1 MSFNN
6 ALSGINAAQKD
17 LNVTANNIANVNT
30 TGFKES
36 RAEFA
41 DVYANSIFVN
51 AKTQVGN
58 GVATGAV
65 AQQFHQGALQFT
77 NNALDLAIQGNGFFV
92 TSDGLTNLDRTYT
105 RAGAFK
111 LNENSYMVSNSGGY
125 LQGYEINADGTPKA
139 VSITATRPIQI
150 PDRAGEPVQTSQVNA
165 SFNLPT
171 TSTPKASGADPLM
184 TSQVNSSFNLD
195 SSADVINPGLAF
207 DPNDSSTY
215 SMQTTTDVYDSL
227 GEKHTIT
234 QYFAK
239 DADPANPTQ
248 SAVPATWR
256 MYLFQG
262 TTPININDAGTPRQF
277 ARINFD
283 TSGTMTGTVPA
294 ELKTVPLGTPNPP
307 SAVPGAGI
315 NMNGANESQVVEFK
329 FDAVSESASPYKV
342 NQLSQDGIARTYSKF
357 DPKDS
362 TTYSSSTSVVAYDSL
377 GEPHTITQYFVK
389 EADSTD
395 PSKATVPTAWRMYLY
410 EGDKPIDIVGGQAT
424 AMATGLSQAPLSAR
438 VTFDA
443 SGRMQTPTSPEV
455 IKTEPL
461 GTPGAGIITNGADG
475 TQDIELKLGTVTQYA
490 SPFEVNQLT
499 QDGSTVGRLT
509 KVEITGDGI
518 ISATYSNATTVK
530 VAMVAM
536 AKFANSQGLT
546 QVGDTSWRQSLLSGD
561 ALPGTPNS
569 GTFGSIKSSALEQSN
584 VDLTTELVDLITAQ
598 RNFQANSRS
607 LEVNSSLQ
615 QNILQIR

>member
-111 LNENSYMVSNSGGY
+111 LNESSYMVSNSGGY
-125 LQGYEINADGTPKA
+125 LQGYEINSDGTPKA
-139 VSITATRPIQI
+139 VSINATKPIQI
-150 PDRAGEPVQTSQVNA
+150 PDKAGEPVQTTTVEA
-165 SFNLPT
+165 GFNLP
-171 TSTPKASGADPLM
+171 
-184 TSQVNSSFNLD
+184 
-195 SSADVINPGLAF
+195 
-207 DPNDSSTY
+207 SSTKTL
-215 SMQTTTDVYDSL
+215 MDVN
-227 GEKHTIT
+227 
-234 QYFAK
+234 A
-239 DADPANPTQ
+239 
-248 SAVPATWR
+248 
-256 MYLFQG
+256 
-262 TTPININDAGTPRQF
+262 
-277 ARINFD
+277 
-283 TSGTMTGTVPA
+283 
-294 ELKTVPLGTPNPP
+294 
-307 SAVPGAGI
+307 
-315 NMNGANESQVVEFK
+315 
-329 FDAVSESASPYKV
+329 
-342 NQLSQDGIARTYSKF
+342 SKF
-357 DPKDS
+357 DPTDS
-362 TTYSSSTSVVAYDSL
+362 TTYSSSTSVVVYDSL
-377 GEPHTITQYFVK
+377 GEPHTITQYFSK
-389 EADSTD
+389 EADPAD
-395 PSKATVPTAWRMYLY
+395 PTQAAVPTAWRMYLY
-410 EGDKPIDIVGGQAT
+410 EGDKPIDIVGGTAT
-424 AMATGLSQAPLSAR
+424 TMATGLSQAPLSAR

-443 SGRMQTPTSPEV
+443 SGKMVTPTTPAV
-455 IKTEPL
+455 IKTESL
-461 GTPGAGIITNGADG
+461 GATGAGIITNGADG
-475 TQDIELKLGTVTQYA
+475 TQEIEFKLGTVTQYA
-490 SPFEVNQLT
+490 SPFEVSKLT

-509 KVEITGDGI
+509 KVEIGADGI
-518 ISATYSNATTVK
+518 VSATYSNATTVK

-536 AKFANSQGLT
+536 AKFANAQGLT

>member
-111 LNENSYMVSNSGGY
+111 LNESSYMVSNSGGY
-125 LQGYEINADGTPKA
+125 LQGYEINSDGTPKA
-139 VSITATRPIQI
+139 VSINATKPIQI
-150 PDRAGEPVQTSQVNA
+150 PDKAGEPVQTTTVEA
-165 SFNLPT
+165 GFNLP
-171 TSTPKASGADPLM
+171 
-184 TSQVNSSFNLD
+184 
-195 SSADVINPGLAF
+195 
-207 DPNDSSTY
+207 SSTKTL
-215 SMQTTTDVYDSL
+215 MDVN
-227 GEKHTIT
+227 
-234 QYFAK
+234 A
-239 DADPANPTQ
+239 
-248 SAVPATWR
+248 
-256 MYLFQG
+256 
-262 TTPININDAGTPRQF
+262 
-277 ARINFD
+277 
-283 TSGTMTGTVPA
+283 
-294 ELKTVPLGTPNPP
+294 
-307 SAVPGAGI
+307 
-315 NMNGANESQVVEFK
+315 
-329 FDAVSESASPYKV
+329 
-342 NQLSQDGIARTYSKF
+342 SKF
-357 DPKDS
+357 DPTDS
-362 TTYSSSTSVVAYDSL
+362 TTYSSSTSVVVYDSL
-377 GEPHTITQYFVK
+377 GEPHTITQYFTK
-389 EADSTD
+389 EADPAD
-395 PSKATVPTAWRMYLY
+395 PTQAAVPTAWRMYLY
-410 EGDKPIDIVGGQAT
+410 EGDKPIDIVGGTAT
-424 AMATGLSQAPLSAR
+424 TMATGLSQAPLSAR

-443 SGRMQTPTSPEV
+443 SGKMVTPTTPAI

-461 GTPGAGIITNGADG
+461 GATGAGIITNGADG
-475 TQDIELKLGTVTQYA
+475 TQEIEFKLGTVTQYA
-490 SPFEVNQLT
+490 SPFEVSKLT

-509 KVEITGDGI
+509 KVEIGADGI
-518 ISATYSNATTVK
+518 VSATYSNATTVK

-536 AKFANSQGLT
+536 AKFANAQGLT

>member
-111 LNENSYMVSNSGGY
+111 LNESSYMVSNSGGY
-125 LQGYEINADGTPKA
+125 LQGYEINSDGTPKA
-139 VSITATRPIQI
+139 VSINATKPIQI
-150 PDRAGEPVQTSQVNA
+150 PDKAGEPVQTTTVEA
-165 SFNLPT
+165 GFNLP
-171 TSTPKASGADPLM
+171 
-184 TSQVNSSFNLD
+184 
-195 SSADVINPGLAF
+195 
-207 DPNDSSTY
+207 SSTKTL
-215 SMQTTTDVYDSL
+215 MDVN
-227 GEKHTIT
+227 
-234 QYFAK
+234 A
-239 DADPANPTQ
+239 
-248 SAVPATWR
+248 
-256 MYLFQG
+256 
-262 TTPININDAGTPRQF
+262 
-277 ARINFD
+277 
-283 TSGTMTGTVPA
+283 
-294 ELKTVPLGTPNPP
+294 
-307 SAVPGAGI
+307 
-315 NMNGANESQVVEFK
+315 
-329 FDAVSESASPYKV
+329 
-342 NQLSQDGIARTYSKF
+342 SKF
-357 DPKDS
+357 DPTDS
-362 TTYSSSTSVVAYDSL
+362 TTYSSSTSVVVYDSL
-377 GEPHTITQYFVK
+377 GEPHTITQYFTK
-389 EADSTD
+389 EADPAD
-395 PSKATVPTAWRMYLY
+395 PTQAAVPTAWRMYLY
-410 EGDKPIDIVGGQAT
+410 EGDKPIDIVGGTAT
-424 AMATGLSQAPLSAR
+424 TMATGLSQAPLSAR

-443 SGRMQTPTSPEV
+443 SGKMVTPTTPAV

-461 GTPGAGIITNGADG
+461 GATGAGIITNGADG
-475 TQDIELKLGTVTQYA
+475 TQEIEFKLGTVTQYA
-490 SPFEVNQLT
+490 SPFEVSKLT

-509 KVEITGDGI
+509 KVEIGADGI
-518 ISATYSNATTVK
+518 VSATYSNATTVK

>member
-92 TSDGLTNLDRTYT
+92 TSDGLTNLDRSYT
-105 RAGAFK
+105 RSGAFK

-125 LQGYEINADGTPKA
+125 LQGYEINSDGTPKA
-139 VSITATRPIQI
+139 VSINATKPIQI
-150 PDRAGEPVQTSQVNA
+150 PDKAGEPVQTTTVEA
-165 SFNLPT
+165 GFNLP
-171 TSTPKASGADPLM
+171 
-184 TSQVNSSFNLD
+184 
-195 SSADVINPGLAF
+195 
-207 DPNDSSTY
+207 SSTKTL
-215 SMQTTTDVYDSL
+215 MDVN
-227 GEKHTIT
+227 
-234 QYFAK
+234 A
-239 DADPANPTQ
+239 
-248 SAVPATWR
+248 
-256 MYLFQG
+256 
-262 TTPININDAGTPRQF
+262 
-277 ARINFD
+277 
-283 TSGTMTGTVPA
+283 
-294 ELKTVPLGTPNPP
+294 
-307 SAVPGAGI
+307 
-315 NMNGANESQVVEFK
+315 
-329 FDAVSESASPYKV
+329 
-342 NQLSQDGIARTYSKF
+342 SKF

-362 TTYSSSTSVVAYDSL
+362 STYASSTSVVVYDSL
-377 GEPHTITQYFVK
+377 GEPHTITQYFTK
-389 EADSTD
+389 EADPAD
-395 PSKATVPTAWRMYLY
+395 PTKAAVPTAWRMYMY
-410 EGDKPIDIVGGQAT
+410 EGDKPIDIAGGQAT
-424 AMATGLSQAPLSAR
+424 TMATGVSQAPLSAR
-438 VTFDA
+438 VVFDA
-443 SGRMQTPTSPEV
+443 SGKMVTPTTPAV
-455 IKTEPL
+455 IKTEQL
-461 GTPGAGIITNGADG
+461 GTAGAGIITNGADG
-475 TQDIELKLGTVTQYA
+475 TQEIEFKLGTVTQYA
-490 SPFEVNQLT
+490 SPFEVSKLT

-509 KVEITGDGI
+509 KVEIGADGI
-518 ISATYSNATTVK
+518 VSATYSNATTVK

>member
-58 GVATGAV
+58 GVATAAV

-92 TSDGLTNLDRTYT
+92 TSDGLSNLDRTYT
-105 RAGAFK
+105 RSGAFK

-125 LQGYEINADGTPKA
+125 LQGYEINSDGTPKA
-139 VSITATRPIQI
+139 VSINATKPIQI
-150 PDRAGEPVQTSQVNA
+150 PDRAGEPVQTSKIEAN
-165 SFNLPT
+165 FNLPT
-171 TSTPKASGADPLM
+171 TSTPLSSGADPLM
-184 TSQVNSSFNLD
+184 TSQIDTSFNLPSD
-195 SSADVINPGLAF
+195 ATLVDPTFAI
-207 DPNDSSTY
+207 DPNDPTTY
-215 SMQTTTDVYDSL
+215 SFTATLDVYDSL

-239 DADPANPTQ
+239 DADPADPTK
-248 SAVPATWR
+248 AANPATWR
-256 MYLFQG
+256 MALYQG
-262 TTPININDAGTPRQF
+262 TTRISLDDSGTPIPS
-277 ARINFD
+277 ATLTFD
-283 TSGTMTGTVPA
+283 ASGNMTGTVPA
-294 ELKTVPLGTPNPP
+294 TIKTVPLGNPTPAP
-307 SAVPGAGI
+307 AVPGAGI
-315 NMNGANESQVVEFK
+315 DMNGANESQTVSFK
-329 FDAVSESASPYKV
+329 FGTVSESASSFKV
-342 NQLSQDGIARTYSKF
+342 SQLNQDGIARTYSKF

-362 TTYSSSTSVVAYDSL
+362 STYSSSTSVVAYDSL

-389 EADSTD
+389 EADSID
-395 PSKATVPTAWRMYLY
+395 PAKATVPTAWRMYLY
-410 EGDKPIDIVGGQAT
+410 EGDKPIDIAGGAT
-424 AMATGLSQAPLSAR
+424 TTMATGLSQAPLSAR

-443 SGRMQTPTSPEV
+443 SGKMITPTTPAV
-455 IKTEPL
+455 IKTVAL
-461 GTPGAGIITNGADG
+461 GTPGAGIINNGADE
-475 TQDIELKLGTVTQYA
+475 TQEIELKLGTVTQYA
-490 SPFEVNQLT
+490 SPFEVNKLT

-509 KVEITGDGI
+509 KVEITADGI
-518 ISATYSNATTVK
+518 VSATYSNATTVK

-615 QNILQIR
+615 QSILQIR

>member
-6 ALSGINAAQKD
+6 ALSGVNAAQKD

-77 NNALDLAIQGNGFFV
+77 NNSLDLAIQGNGFFV

-111 LNENSYMVSNSGGY
+111 LNENSYMVNNQGHY
-125 LQGYEINADGTPKA
+125 LQGYEINDDGTPKA
-139 VSITATRPIQI
+139 VSINATKPIQI
-150 PDRAGEPVQTSQVNA
+150 PDRAGEPVQTSKIEA
-165 SFNLPT
+165 SFNLP
-171 TSTPKASGADPLM
+171 STATPLPAGNAAADAS
-184 TSQVNSSFNLD
+184 T
-195 SSADVINPGLAF
+195 
-207 DPNDSSTY
+207 
-215 SMQTTTDVYDSL
+215 
-227 GEKHTIT
+227 
-234 QYFAK
+234 
-239 DADPANPTQ
+239 
-248 SAVPATWR
+248 
-256 MYLFQG
+256 
-262 TTPININDAGTPRQF
+262 
-277 ARINFD
+277 
-283 TSGTMTGTVPA
+283 
-294 ELKTVPLGTPNPP
+294 
-307 SAVPGAGI
+307 
-315 NMNGANESQVVEFK
+315 
-329 FDAVSESASPYKV
+329 
-342 NQLSQDGIARTYSKF
+342 F

-362 TTYSSSTSVVAYDSL
+362 KTYSSSTSVVVYDSL
-377 GEPHTITQYFVK
+377 GEPHTITQYFIK
-389 EADSTD
+389 EADPADLTKPAD
-395 PSKATVPTAWRMYLY
+395 PTSWRMYLY
-410 EGDKPIDIVGGQAT
+410 EGEKPIDIVGGT
-424 AMATGLSQAPLSAR
+424 APTMATGLNQAPQGAKIQ
-438 VTFDA
+438 FGAD
-443 SGRMQTPTSPEV
+443 GKMITPTSPAV
-455 IKTEPL
+455 ITTEAL
-461 GTPGAGIITNGADG
+461 GAGGAGIITNGADP
-475 TQDIELKLGTVTQYA
+475 TQQVEIKLGTVTQYA
-490 SPFEVNQLT
+490 SPFEVNKLT

-509 KVEITGDGI
+509 KVEITPDGI
-518 ISATYSNATTVK
+518 VSATYSNATTVK

-546 QVGDTSWRQSLLSGD
+546 QVGDTSWRESLLSGA

-584 VDLTTELVDLITAQ
+584 VDLTNELVDLITAQ

-615 QNILQIR
+615 QTILQIR

>member
-92 TSDGLTNLDRTYT
+92 TSDGLTNLDRSYT
-105 RAGAFK
+105 RSGAFK
-111 LNENSYMVSNSGGY
+111 LNESSYMVSNSGGY

-139 VSITATRPIQI
+139 VSINATKPIQI
-150 PDRAGEPVQTSQVNA
+150 PDRAGEPVQTSKIEA
-165 SFNLPT
+165 SFNLP
-171 TSTPKASGADPLM
+171 STASPL
-184 TSQVNSSFNLD
+184 
-195 SSADVINPGLAF
+195 A
-207 DPNDSSTY
+207 
-215 SMQTTTDVYDSL
+215 
-227 GEKHTIT
+227 
-234 QYFAK
+234 
-239 DADPANPTQ
+239 
-248 SAVPATWR
+248 
-256 MYLFQG
+256 
-262 TTPININDAGTPRQF
+262 AG
-277 ARINFD
+277 
-283 TSGTMTGTVPA
+283 
-294 ELKTVPLGTPNPP
+294 
-307 SAVPGAGI
+307 
-315 NMNGANESQVVEFK
+315 NGAA
-329 FDAVSESASPYKV
+329 DA
-342 NQLSQDGIARTYSKF
+342 SKF

-362 TTYSSSTSVVAYDSL
+362 STYSSSTSVVVYDSL

-389 EADSTD
+389 EADPANLTQPAS
-395 PSKATVPTAWRMYLY
+395 PTAWRMYMY
-410 EGDKPIDIVGGQAT
+410 EGDKPIDVVGGQAT
-424 AMATGLSQAPLSAR
+424 TMATGVTQAPLSAR

-443 SGRMQTPTSPEV
+443 SGKMQTPTTPAV

-475 TQDIELKLGTVTQYA
+475 TQEIELKLGTVTQYA
-490 SPFEVNQLT
+490 SPFEVNKLT

-509 KVEITGDGI
+509 KVEITADGI
-518 ISATYSNATTVK
+518 VSATYSNATTVK

>member
-92 TSDGLTNLDRTYT
+92 TSDGLTNLDRSYT
-105 RAGAFK
+105 RSGAFK
-111 LNENSYMVSNSGGY
+111 LNESSYMVSNSGGY
-125 LQGYEINADGTPKA
+125 LQGYEINSDGTPKA
-139 VSITATRPIQI
+139 VSINATKPIQI
-150 PDRAGEPVQTSQVNA
+150 PDKAGEPVQTTTVEA
-165 SFNLPT
+165 GFNLP
-171 TSTPKASGADPLM
+171 
-184 TSQVNSSFNLD
+184 
-195 SSADVINPGLAF
+195 
-207 DPNDSSTY
+207 SSTKTL
-215 SMQTTTDVYDSL
+215 MDVN
-227 GEKHTIT
+227 
-234 QYFAK
+234 A
-239 DADPANPTQ
+239 
-248 SAVPATWR
+248 
-256 MYLFQG
+256 
-262 TTPININDAGTPRQF
+262 
-277 ARINFD
+277 
-283 TSGTMTGTVPA
+283 
-294 ELKTVPLGTPNPP
+294 
-307 SAVPGAGI
+307 
-315 NMNGANESQVVEFK
+315 
-329 FDAVSESASPYKV
+329 
-342 NQLSQDGIARTYSKF
+342 SKF

-362 TTYSSSTSVVAYDSL
+362 STYASSTSVVVYDSL

-389 EADSTD
+389 EADPANLTQPAS
-395 PSKATVPTAWRMYLY
+395 PTAWRMYMY
-410 EGDKPIDIVGGQAT
+410 EGDKPIDVVGGAAT
-424 AMATGLSQAPLSAR
+424 TMATGLSQAPLSAR

-443 SGRMQTPTSPEV
+443 SGKMQTPTTPAV

-461 GTPGAGIITNGADG
+461 GTPGAGIINNGADG
-475 TQDIELKLGTVTQYA
+475 TKEIELKLGTVTQYA
-490 SPFEVNQLT
+490 SPFEVNKLT

-509 KVEITGDGI
+509 KVEITADGI
-518 ISATYSNATTVK
+518 VSATYSNATTVK

>member
-92 TSDGLTNLDRTYT
+92 TSDGLTNLDRSYT
-105 RAGAFK
+105 RSGAFK
-111 LNENSYMVSNSGGY
+111 LNESSYMVSNSGGY
-125 LQGYEINADGTPKA
+125 LQGYEINSDGTPKA
-139 VSITATRPIQI
+139 VSINATKPIQI
-150 PDRAGEPVQTSQVNA
+150 PDKAGEPVQTTTVEA
-165 SFNLPT
+165 GFNLP
-171 TSTPKASGADPLM
+171 
-184 TSQVNSSFNLD
+184 
-195 SSADVINPGLAF
+195 
-207 DPNDSSTY
+207 SSTKTL
-215 SMQTTTDVYDSL
+215 MDVN
-227 GEKHTIT
+227 
-234 QYFAK
+234 A
-239 DADPANPTQ
+239 
-248 SAVPATWR
+248 
-256 MYLFQG
+256 
-262 TTPININDAGTPRQF
+262 
-277 ARINFD
+277 
-283 TSGTMTGTVPA
+283 
-294 ELKTVPLGTPNPP
+294 
-307 SAVPGAGI
+307 
-315 NMNGANESQVVEFK
+315 
-329 FDAVSESASPYKV
+329 
-342 NQLSQDGIARTYSKF
+342 SKF
-357 DPKDS
+357 DPTDS
-362 TTYSSSTSVVAYDSL
+362 TTYSSSTSVVVYDSL
-377 GEPHTITQYFVK
+377 GEPHTITQYFTK
-389 EADSTD
+389 EADPAD
-395 PSKATVPTAWRMYLY
+395 PTQAAVPTAWRMYLY
-410 EGDKPIDIVGGQAT
+410 EGDKPIDIVGGTAT
-424 AMATGLSQAPLSAR
+424 TMATGLSQAPLSAR

-443 SGRMQTPTSPEV
+443 SGKMVTPTTPAV

-461 GTPGAGIITNGADG
+461 GATGAGIITNGADG
-475 TQDIELKLGTVTQYA
+475 TQEIEFKLGTVTQYA
-490 SPFEVNQLT
+490 SPFEVSKLT

-509 KVEITGDGI
+509 KVEIGADGI
-518 ISATYSNATTVK
+518 VSATYSNATTVK

-536 AKFANSQGLT
+536 AKFANAQGLT

>member
-92 TSDGLTNLDRTYT
+92 TSDGLTNLDRSYT
-105 RAGAFK
+105 RSGAFK

-139 VSITATRPIQI
+139 VSINATKPIQI
-150 PDRAGEPVQTSQVNA
+150 PDRAGEPVQTSKIEA
-165 SFNLPT
+165 SFNLP
-171 TSTPKASGADPLM
+171 ST
-184 TSQVNSSFNLD
+184 
-195 SSADVINPGLAF
+195 
-207 DPNDSSTY
+207 
-215 SMQTTTDVYDSL
+215 
-227 GEKHTIT
+227 
-234 QYFAK
+234 
-239 DADPANPTQ
+239 
-248 SAVPATWR
+248 
-256 MYLFQG
+256 
-262 TTPININDAGTPRQF
+262 
-277 ARINFD
+277 
-283 TSGTMTGTVPA
+283 
-294 ELKTVPLGTPNPP
+294 
-307 SAVPGAGI
+307 
-315 NMNGANESQVVEFK
+315 
-329 FDAVSESASPYKV
+329 ASPLAAG
-342 NQLSQDGIARTYSKF
+342 NTAADASKF

-362 TTYSSSTSVVAYDSL
+362 STYSSSTSVVVYDSL
-377 GEPHTITQYFVK
+377 GEPHTITQYFTK
-389 EADSTD
+389 EADPAD
-395 PSKATVPTAWRMYLY
+395 PTKAAVPTAWRMYLY
-410 EGDKPIDIVGGQAT
+410 EGDKPIDIVGGTAT
-424 AMATGLSQAPLSAR
+424 TMATGLNQAPLSAR

-443 SGRMQTPTSPEV
+443 SGKMVTPTTPAV
-455 IKTEPL
+455 IKTEQL
-461 GTPGAGIITNGADG
+461 GAAGAGVITNGADG
-475 TQDIELKLGTVTQYA
+475 TQDIEIKLGTVTQYA
-490 SPFEVNQLT
+490 SPFEVNKLT

-509 KVEITGDGI
+509 KVEITADGI
-518 ISATYSNATTVK
+518 VSATYSNATTVK

>member
-92 TSDGLTNLDRTYT
+92 TSDGLTNLDRSYT
-105 RAGAFK
+105 RSGAFK
-111 LNENSYMVSNSGGY
+111 LNESSYMVSNSGGY

-139 VSITATRPIQI
+139 VSINATKPIQI
-150 PDRAGEPVQTSQVNA
+150 PDKAGEPVQTTTVEAGFNLPSSTKTLMDVNA
-165 SFNLPT
+165 S
-171 TSTPKASGADPLM
+171 
-184 TSQVNSSFNLD
+184 Q
-195 SSADVINPGLAF
+195 
-207 DPNDSSTY
+207 
-215 SMQTTTDVYDSL
+215 
-227 GEKHTIT
+227 
-234 QYFAK
+234 
-239 DADPANPTQ
+239 
-248 SAVPATWR
+248 
-256 MYLFQG
+256 
-262 TTPININDAGTPRQF
+262 
-277 ARINFD
+277 
-283 TSGTMTGTVPA
+283 
-294 ELKTVPLGTPNPP
+294 
-307 SAVPGAGI
+307 
-315 NMNGANESQVVEFK
+315 
-329 FDAVSESASPYKV
+329 
-342 NQLSQDGIARTYSKF
+342 F

-362 TTYSSSTSVVAYDSL
+362 STYSSSTSVVVYDSL
-377 GEPHTITQYFVK
+377 GEPHTITQYFTK
-389 EADSTD
+389 EADPLD
-395 PSKATVPTAWRMYLY
+395 PAKAAVPTAWRMYLY
-410 EGDKPIDIVGGQAT
+410 EGDKPIDIVGGTAT
-424 AMATGLSQAPLSAR
+424 TMATGLSQAPLSAR

-443 SGRMQTPTSPEV
+443 SGKMVTPTDPAV
-455 IKTEPL
+455 IKTVSL
-461 GTPGAGIITNGADG
+461 GSPAAGTPVTGEPGAGIITNGADG
-475 TQDIELKLGTVTQYA
+475 TQQFEIKLGTVTQYA
-490 SPFEVNQLT
+490 SPFEVNKLT

-509 KVEITGDGI
+509 KVEIGADGI
-518 ISATYSNATTVK
+518 VSATYSNATTVK

>member
-111 LNENSYMVSNSGGY
+111 LNESSYMVSNSGGY
-125 LQGYEINADGTPKA
+125 LQGYEINSDGTPKA
-139 VSITATRPIQI
+139 VSINATKPIQI
-150 PDRAGEPVQTSQVNA
+150 PDKAGEPVQTTTVEA
-165 SFNLPT
+165 GFNLP
-171 TSTPKASGADPLM
+171 
-184 TSQVNSSFNLD
+184 
-195 SSADVINPGLAF
+195 
-207 DPNDSSTY
+207 SSTKTL
-215 SMQTTTDVYDSL
+215 MDVN
-227 GEKHTIT
+227 
-234 QYFAK
+234 A
-239 DADPANPTQ
+239 
-248 SAVPATWR
+248 
-256 MYLFQG
+256 
-262 TTPININDAGTPRQF
+262 
-277 ARINFD
+277 
-283 TSGTMTGTVPA
+283 
-294 ELKTVPLGTPNPP
+294 
-307 SAVPGAGI
+307 
-315 NMNGANESQVVEFK
+315 
-329 FDAVSESASPYKV
+329 
-342 NQLSQDGIARTYSKF
+342 SKF
-357 DPKDS
+357 DPTDS
-362 TTYSSSTSVVAYDSL
+362 TTYSSSTSVVVYDSL
-377 GEPHTITQYFVK
+377 GEPHTITQYFTK
-389 EADSTD
+389 EADPAD
-395 PSKATVPTAWRMYLY
+395 PTQAAVPTAWRMYLY
-410 EGDKPIDIVGGQAT
+410 EGDKPINIVGGTAT
-424 AMATGLSQAPLSAR
+424 TMATGLSQAPLSAR

-443 SGRMQTPTSPEV
+443 SGKMVTPTTPAV

-461 GTPGAGIITNGADG
+461 GAAGAGIITNGADG
-475 TQDIELKLGTVTQYA
+475 TQEIEFKLGTVTQYA
-490 SPFEVNQLT
+490 SPFEVSKLT

-509 KVEITGDGI
+509 KVEIGADGI
-518 ISATYSNATTVK
+518 VSATYSNATTVK

-536 AKFANSQGLT
+536 AKFANAQGLT

>member
-111 LNENSYMVSNSGGY
+111 LNESSYMVSNSGGY
-125 LQGYEINADGTPKA
+125 LQGYEINSDGTPKV
-139 VSITATRPIQI
+139 VSINATKPIQI
-150 PDRAGEPVQTSQVNA
+150 PDKAGEPVQTTTVEA
-165 SFNLPT
+165 GFNLP
-171 TSTPKASGADPLM
+171 
-184 TSQVNSSFNLD
+184 
-195 SSADVINPGLAF
+195 
-207 DPNDSSTY
+207 SSTKTL
-215 SMQTTTDVYDSL
+215 MDVN
-227 GEKHTIT
+227 
-234 QYFAK
+234 A
-239 DADPANPTQ
+239 
-248 SAVPATWR
+248 
-256 MYLFQG
+256 
-262 TTPININDAGTPRQF
+262 
-277 ARINFD
+277 
-283 TSGTMTGTVPA
+283 
-294 ELKTVPLGTPNPP
+294 
-307 SAVPGAGI
+307 
-315 NMNGANESQVVEFK
+315 
-329 FDAVSESASPYKV
+329 
-342 NQLSQDGIARTYSKF
+342 SKF
-357 DPKDS
+357 DPTDS
-362 TTYSSSTSVVAYDSL
+362 TTYSSSTSVVVYDSL
-377 GEPHTITQYFVK
+377 GEPHTITQYFTK
-389 EADSTD
+389 EADPAD
-395 PSKATVPTAWRMYLY
+395 PTQAAVPTAWRMYLY
-410 EGDKPIDIVGGQAT
+410 EGDKPIDIVGGTAT
-424 AMATGLSQAPLSAR
+424 TMATGLSQAPLSAR

-443 SGRMQTPTSPEV
+443 SGKMVTPTTPAV

-461 GTPGAGIITNGADG
+461 GAAGAGIITNGADG
-475 TQDIELKLGTVTQYA
+475 TQEIEFKLGTVTQYA
-490 SPFEVNQLT
+490 SPFEVSKLT

-509 KVEITGDGI
+509 KVEIGADGI
-518 ISATYSNATTVK
+518 VSATYSNATTVK

-536 AKFANSQGLT
+536 AKFANAQGLT

>member
-105 RAGAFK
+105 RSGAFK

-139 VSITATRPIQI
+139 VSINATKPIQI
-150 PDRAGEPVQTSQVNA
+150 PDRAGEPVQTTTVEA
-165 SFNLPT
+165 GFNLP
-171 TSTPKASGADPLM
+171 STATPL
-184 TSQVNSSFNLD
+184 
-195 SSADVINPGLAF
+195 A
-207 DPNDSSTY
+207 
-215 SMQTTTDVYDSL
+215 
-227 GEKHTIT
+227 
-234 QYFAK
+234 
-239 DADPANPTQ
+239 
-248 SAVPATWR
+248 
-256 MYLFQG
+256 
-262 TTPININDAGTPRQF
+262 AG
-277 ARINFD
+277 
-283 TSGTMTGTVPA
+283 
-294 ELKTVPLGTPNPP
+294 
-307 SAVPGAGI
+307 
-315 NMNGANESQVVEFK
+315 NGAA
-329 FDAVSESASPYKV
+329 DA
-342 NQLSQDGIARTYSKF
+342 SKF

-362 TTYSSSTSVVAYDSL
+362 TTYSSSTSVVVYDSL

-389 EADSTD
+389 EADPADTT
-395 PSKATVPTAWRMYLY
+395 KAAVPTAWRMYLY
-410 EGDKPIDIVGGQAT
+410 QGDKPIDIAGGTAT
-424 AMATGLSQAPLSAR
+424 TMATGVSQAPLSAR

-443 SGRMQTPTSPEV
+443 SGKMVTPTTPAV
-455 IKTEPL
+455 IKTEQL
-461 GTPGAGIITNGADG
+461 GAAGAGIITNGADG
-475 TQDIELKLGTVTQYA
+475 TQEVEFKLGTVTQYS
-490 SPFEVNQLT
+490 SPFEVSKLT

-509 KVEITGDGI
+509 KVEIGADGI
-518 ISATYSNATTVK
+518 VSATYSNATTVK

-546 QVGDTSWRQSLLSGD
+546 QVGDTSWRQSMLSGD

-615 QNILQIR
+615 QSILQIR

>member
-58 GVATGAV
+58 GVATAAV

-111 LNENSYMVSNSGGY
+111 LNESSYMVSNSGGY
-125 LQGYEINADGTPKA
+125 LQGYEINSDGTPKA
-139 VSITATRPIQI
+139 VSINATKPIQI
-150 PDRAGEPVQTSQVNA
+150 PDKAGEPVQTTTVEA
-165 SFNLPT
+165 GFNLP
-171 TSTPKASGADPLM
+171 
-184 TSQVNSSFNLD
+184 
-195 SSADVINPGLAF
+195 
-207 DPNDSSTY
+207 SSTKTL
-215 SMQTTTDVYDSL
+215 MDVN
-227 GEKHTIT
+227 
-234 QYFAK
+234 A
-239 DADPANPTQ
+239 
-248 SAVPATWR
+248 
-256 MYLFQG
+256 
-262 TTPININDAGTPRQF
+262 
-277 ARINFD
+277 
-283 TSGTMTGTVPA
+283 
-294 ELKTVPLGTPNPP
+294 
-307 SAVPGAGI
+307 
-315 NMNGANESQVVEFK
+315 
-329 FDAVSESASPYKV
+329 
-342 NQLSQDGIARTYSKF
+342 SKF
-357 DPKDS
+357 DPTDS
-362 TTYSSSTSVVAYDSL
+362 TTYSSSTSVVVYDSL
-377 GEPHTITQYFVK
+377 GEPHTITQYFTK
-389 EADSTD
+389 EADPAD
-395 PSKATVPTAWRMYLY
+395 PTQAAVPTAWRMYLY
-410 EGDKPIDIVGGQAT
+410 EGDKPIDIVGGTAT
-424 AMATGLSQAPLSAR
+424 TMATGLSQAPLSAR

-443 SGRMQTPTSPEV
+443 SGKMVTPTTPAV

-461 GTPGAGIITNGADG
+461 GAAGAGIITNGADG
-475 TQDIELKLGTVTQYA
+475 TQEIEFKLGTVTQYA
-490 SPFEVNQLT
+490 SPFEVSKLT

-509 KVEITGDGI
+509 KVEIGADGI
-518 ISATYSNATTVK
+518 VSATYSNATTVK

-536 AKFANSQGLT
+536 AKFANAQGLT

>member
-92 TSDGLTNLDRTYT
+92 TSDGLSNLDRTYT
-105 RAGAFK
+105 RSGAFK

-125 LQGYEINADGTPKA
+125 LQGYEINSDGTPKA
-139 VSITATRPIQI
+139 VSINATKPIQI
-150 PDRAGEPVQTSQVNA
+150 PDKAGEPVQTSKVEA
-165 SFNLPT
+165 GFNLPSDT
-171 TSTPKASGADPLM
+171 KTLM
-184 TSQVNSSFNLD
+184 DVN
-195 SSADVINPGLAF
+195 A
-207 DPNDSSTY
+207 
-215 SMQTTTDVYDSL
+215 
-227 GEKHTIT
+227 
-234 QYFAK
+234 
-239 DADPANPTQ
+239 
-248 SAVPATWR
+248 
-256 MYLFQG
+256 
-262 TTPININDAGTPRQF
+262 
-277 ARINFD
+277 
-283 TSGTMTGTVPA
+283 
-294 ELKTVPLGTPNPP
+294 
-307 SAVPGAGI
+307 
-315 NMNGANESQVVEFK
+315 
-329 FDAVSESASPYKV
+329 
-342 NQLSQDGIARTYSKF
+342 SKF

-362 TTYSSSTSVVAYDSL
+362 TTYSSSTSVVTYDSL
-377 GEPHTITQYFVK
+377 GEAHTITQYFVK
-389 EADSTD
+389 EADATD
-395 PSKATVPTAWRMYLY
+395 PTQAAVPTAWRMYLY
-410 EGDKPIDIVGGQAT
+410 QDDKPIDIAGGQAT
-424 AMATGLSQAPLSAR
+424 TMATGVSQAPLSAR

-443 SGRMQTPTSPEV
+443 SGKMVTPTTPAV

-475 TQDIELKLGTVTQYA
+475 TQDIEFKFGTVTQYS
-490 SPFEVNQLT
+490 SPFEVSKLT

-509 KVEITGDGI
+509 KVEIGADGI
-518 ISATYSNATTVK
+518 VSATYSNATTVK

-561 ALPGTPNS
+561 ALPGTPNT

-615 QNILQIR
+615 QSILQIR

>member
-111 LNENSYMVSNSGGY
+111 LNESSYMVSNSGGY
-125 LQGYEINADGTPKA
+125 LQGYEINSDGTPKA
-139 VSITATRPIQI
+139 VSINATKPIQI
-150 PDRAGEPVQTSQVNA
+150 PDKAGEPVQTTTVEA
-165 SFNLPT
+165 GFNLP
-171 TSTPKASGADPLM
+171 
-184 TSQVNSSFNLD
+184 
-195 SSADVINPGLAF
+195 
-207 DPNDSSTY
+207 SSTKTL
-215 SMQTTTDVYDSL
+215 MDVN
-227 GEKHTIT
+227 
-234 QYFAK
+234 A
-239 DADPANPTQ
+239 
-248 SAVPATWR
+248 
-256 MYLFQG
+256 
-262 TTPININDAGTPRQF
+262 
-277 ARINFD
+277 
-283 TSGTMTGTVPA
+283 
-294 ELKTVPLGTPNPP
+294 
-307 SAVPGAGI
+307 
-315 NMNGANESQVVEFK
+315 
-329 FDAVSESASPYKV
+329 
-342 NQLSQDGIARTYSKF
+342 SKF
-357 DPKDS
+357 DPTDS
-362 TTYSSSTSVVAYDSL
+362 TTYSSSTSVVVYDSL
-377 GEPHTITQYFVK
+377 GEPHTITQYFTK
-389 EADSTD
+389 EADPAD
-395 PSKATVPTAWRMYLY
+395 PTQAAVPTAWRMYLY
-410 EGDKPIDIVGGQAT
+410 EGDKPIDIVGGTAT
-424 AMATGLSQAPLSAR
+424 TMATGLSQAPLSAR

-443 SGRMQTPTSPEV
+443 SGKMVTPTTPAV

-461 GTPGAGIITNGADG
+461 GATGAGIITNGADG
-475 TQDIELKLGTVTQYA
+475 TQEIEFKLGTVTQYA
-490 SPFEVNQLT
+490 SPFEVSKLT

-509 KVEITGDGI
+509 KVEIGADGI
-518 ISATYSNATTVK
+518 VSATYSNATTVK

-536 AKFANSQGLT
+536 AKFANAQGLT

-584 VDLTTELVDLITAQ
+584 VDLTTELVDLLTAQ
-598 RNFQANSRS
+598 RNIQANSRS

>member
-105 RAGAFK
+105 RSGAFK
-111 LNENSYMVSNSGGY
+111 LNESSYMVSNSGGY
-125 LQGYEINADGTPKA
+125 LQGYEINSDGTPKA
-139 VSITATRPIQI
+139 VSINATKPIQI
-150 PDRAGEPVQTSQVNA
+150 PDKAGEPVQTTTVEAGFNLPSSTKTLMDVNA
-165 SFNLPT
+165 S
-171 TSTPKASGADPLM
+171 K
-184 TSQVNSSFNLD
+184 
-195 SSADVINPGLAF
+195 F
-207 DPNDSSTY
+207 DPTDSSTY
-215 SMQTTTDVYDSL
+215 
-227 GEKHTIT
+227 
-234 QYFAK
+234 A
-239 DADPANPTQ
+239 
-248 SAVPATWR
+248 
-256 MYLFQG
+256 
-262 TTPININDAGTPRQF
+262 
-277 ARINFD
+277 
-283 TSGTMTGTVPA
+283 
-294 ELKTVPLGTPNPP
+294 
-307 SAVPGAGI
+307 
-315 NMNGANESQVVEFK
+315 
-329 FDAVSESASPYKV
+329 
-342 NQLSQDGIARTYSKF
+342 
-357 DPKDS
+357 
-362 TTYSSSTSVVAYDSL
+362 SSTSVVVYDSL
-377 GEPHTITQYFVK
+377 GEPHTITQYFTK
-389 EADSTD
+389 EADPAD
-395 PSKATVPTAWRMYLY
+395 PTQAAVPTAWRMYLY
-410 EGDKPIDIVGGQAT
+410 EGDKPIDIVGGTAT
-424 AMATGLSQAPLSAR
+424 TMATGVSQAPLSAR

-443 SGRMQTPTSPEV
+443 SGKMVTPTTPAV

-461 GTPGAGIITNGADG
+461 GAAGAGIITNGADG
-475 TQDIELKLGTVTQYA
+475 TQEIEFKLGTVTQYA
-490 SPFEVNQLT
+490 SPFEVSKLT

-509 KVEITGDGI
+509 KVEIGADGI
-518 ISATYSNATTVK
+518 VSATYSNATTVK

-536 AKFANSQGLT
+536 AKFANAQGLT

>member
-111 LNENSYMVSNSGGY
+111 LNESSYMVSNSGGY
-125 LQGYEINADGTPKA
+125 LQGYEINSDGTPKA
-139 VSITATRPIQI
+139 VSINATKPIQI
-150 PDRAGEPVQTSQVNA
+150 PDKAGEPVQTTTVEA
-165 SFNLPT
+165 GFNLP
-171 TSTPKASGADPLM
+171 
-184 TSQVNSSFNLD
+184 
-195 SSADVINPGLAF
+195 
-207 DPNDSSTY
+207 SSTKTL
-215 SMQTTTDVYDSL
+215 MDVN
-227 GEKHTIT
+227 
-234 QYFAK
+234 A
-239 DADPANPTQ
+239 
-248 SAVPATWR
+248 
-256 MYLFQG
+256 
-262 TTPININDAGTPRQF
+262 
-277 ARINFD
+277 
-283 TSGTMTGTVPA
+283 
-294 ELKTVPLGTPNPP
+294 
-307 SAVPGAGI
+307 
-315 NMNGANESQVVEFK
+315 
-329 FDAVSESASPYKV
+329 
-342 NQLSQDGIARTYSKF
+342 SKF
-357 DPKDS
+357 DPTDS
-362 TTYSSSTSVVAYDSL
+362 TTYSSSTSVVVYDSL
-377 GEPHTITQYFVK
+377 GEPHTITQYFTK
-389 EADSTD
+389 EADPAD
-395 PSKATVPTAWRMYLY
+395 PTQAAVPTAWRMYLY
-410 EGDKPIDIVGGQAT
+410 EGDKPIDIVGGTAT
-424 AMATGLSQAPLSAR
+424 TMATGLSQAPLSAR

-443 SGRMQTPTSPEV
+443 SGKMVTPTTPAV

-461 GTPGAGIITNGADG
+461 GATGAGIITNGADG
-475 TQDIELKLGTVTQYA
+475 TQEIEFKLGTVTQYA
-490 SPFEVNQLT
+490 SPFEVSKLT

-509 KVEITGDGI
+509 KVEIGADGI
-518 ISATYSNATTVK
+518 VSATYSNATTVK

-536 AKFANSQGLT
+536 AKFANAQGLT

>member
-30 TGFKES
+30 IGFKES

-111 LNENSYMVSNSGGY
+111 LNESSYMVSNSGGY
-125 LQGYEINADGTPKA
+125 LQGYEINSDGTPKA
-139 VSITATRPIQI
+139 VSINATKPIQI
-150 PDRAGEPVQTSQVNA
+150 PDKAGEPVQTTTVEA
-165 SFNLPT
+165 GFNLP
-171 TSTPKASGADPLM
+171 
-184 TSQVNSSFNLD
+184 
-195 SSADVINPGLAF
+195 
-207 DPNDSSTY
+207 SSTKTL
-215 SMQTTTDVYDSL
+215 MDVN
-227 GEKHTIT
+227 
-234 QYFAK
+234 A
-239 DADPANPTQ
+239 
-248 SAVPATWR
+248 
-256 MYLFQG
+256 
-262 TTPININDAGTPRQF
+262 
-277 ARINFD
+277 
-283 TSGTMTGTVPA
+283 
-294 ELKTVPLGTPNPP
+294 
-307 SAVPGAGI
+307 
-315 NMNGANESQVVEFK
+315 
-329 FDAVSESASPYKV
+329 
-342 NQLSQDGIARTYSKF
+342 SKF
-357 DPKDS
+357 DPTDS
-362 TTYSSSTSVVAYDSL
+362 TTYSSSTSVVVYDSL
-377 GEPHTITQYFVK
+377 GEPHTITQYFTK
-389 EADSTD
+389 EADPAD
-395 PSKATVPTAWRMYLY
+395 PTQAAVPTAWRMYLY
-410 EGDKPIDIVGGQAT
+410 EGDKPIDIVGGTAT
-424 AMATGLSQAPLSAR
+424 TMATGLSQAPLSAR

-443 SGRMQTPTSPEV
+443 SGKMVTPTTPAV

-461 GTPGAGIITNGADG
+461 GATGAGIITNGADG
-475 TQDIELKLGTVTQYA
+475 TQEIEFKLGTVTQYA
-490 SPFEVNQLT
+490 SPFEVSKLT

-509 KVEITGDGI
+509 KVEIGADGI
-518 ISATYSNATTVK
+518 VSATYSNATTVK

-536 AKFANSQGLT
+536 AKFANAQGLT